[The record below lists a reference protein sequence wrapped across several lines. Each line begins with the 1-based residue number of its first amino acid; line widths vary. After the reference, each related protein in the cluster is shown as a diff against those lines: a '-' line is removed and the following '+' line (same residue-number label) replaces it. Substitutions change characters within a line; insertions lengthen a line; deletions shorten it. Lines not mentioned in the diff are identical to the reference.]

1 MLSSVKCNENEAIFL
16 TLVWQMTAVSM
27 QSRHALH
34 TAGSHT
40 QPSTRVEIYLYL
52 LASQHLNCGHCNI
65 TGLCAGVQGIQ
76 GVSLHSAGVPCPA
89 LHQLTGPA
97 GGTRASDMITAAIL
111 TILQSTTQIA
121 IISCRNKISIRIC
134 LYCRIMFIFIS
145 S

>member
-1 MLSSVKCNENEAIFL
+1 MHCTPQAPTHN
-16 TLVWQMTAVSM
+16 
-27 QSRHALH
+27 H
-34 TAGSHT
+34 
-40 QPSTRVEIYLYL
+40 QPELKYLYL

-65 TGLCAGVQGIQ
+65 TGLCAGVQGGQ

-121 IISCRNKISIRIC
+121 TIAAEMKYMYLLNFVDIAVCIVKLRRGSGKDRQGMAVKAKG
-134 LYCRIMFIFIS
+134 LKA
-145 S
+145 